1 MKRFG
6 RQAALFSTLV
16 FILNGCASNDEVTQ
30 QTTSQS
36 QSSGTVPGEK
46 VSSDG
51 GLTPGAGPGGANASV
66 KW

>member
-16 FILNGCASNDEVTQ
+16 FILNGCASHDEVTQ

-36 QSSGTVPGEK
+36 SAAVPGEK

-51 GLTPGAGPGGANASV
+51 GLTPGAGPGGANATV

>member
-36 QSSGTVPGEK
+36 SAAAVPGEK

-51 GLTPGAGPGGANASV
+51 GLTPGAGPGGANATV